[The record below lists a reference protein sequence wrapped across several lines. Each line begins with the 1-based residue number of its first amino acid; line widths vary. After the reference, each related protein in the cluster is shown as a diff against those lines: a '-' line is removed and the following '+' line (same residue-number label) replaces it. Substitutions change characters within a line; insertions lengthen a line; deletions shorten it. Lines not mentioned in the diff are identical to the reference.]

1 MEMEERRSKW
11 SKTDKQ
17 QRRSQSRGSMVP
29 VATFAQ
35 ILEGLGQ
42 W

>member
-1 MEMEERRSKW
+1 MSNSKW

-17 QRRSQSRGSMVP
+17 RERPQSRGSMVP
-29 VATFAQ
+29 VATSAQ
-35 ILEGLGQ
+35 ILEGVGR